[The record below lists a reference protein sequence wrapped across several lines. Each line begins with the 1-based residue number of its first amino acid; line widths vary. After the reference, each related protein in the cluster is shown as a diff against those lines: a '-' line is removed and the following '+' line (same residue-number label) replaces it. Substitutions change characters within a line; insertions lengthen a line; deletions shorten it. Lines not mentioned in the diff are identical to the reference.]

1 MTPDAGLSANTFLTG
16 VIFLLT
22 VALLTAC
29 GQGEKPVRQEA
40 QSETAVAPLAVKEW
54 YPTPK
59 HRPGLQGGF
68 SSPPNQQTAQSH
80 SWTANQ
86 GNSQSQ
92 PWSVAPQQPAYVQQ
106 PPVIVFQGQ
115 EYVPA
120 QPQQPQQPWSYQQ
133 SVQPTQPWY
142 QSQQPYAVPGSQ
154 YVQRPWGN
162 AASAEDQRRSNAAL
176 ESWPPGNI
184 YAPAGTP
191 AAGGYPANSG
201 GQYWTAPPAN
211 YYGNVW

>member
-1 MTPDAGLSANTFLTG
+1 MTPDAGLSANTFVTR
-16 VIFLLT
+16 VIFLFT

-29 GQGEKPVRQEA
+29 GQSEKPVRQEA
-40 QSETAVAPLAVKEW
+40 QAETADAPLAVSDW

-59 HRPGLQGGF
+59 HKPGFQGSF
-68 SSPPNQQTAQSH
+68 SSPMNQQSAQMH
-80 SWTANQ
+80 SRPANQ
-86 GNSQSQ
+86 ANAQSQ

-106 PPVIVFQGQ
+106 PPVIIFQGQ

-120 QPQQPQQPWSYQQ
+120 QPQQRWSYQQ
-133 SVQPTQPWY
+133 PVAQPTQPWY
-142 QSQQPYAVPGSQ
+142 QSQQPYAVPGSA

-162 AASAEDQRRSNAAL
+162 ATSAEDQSQSNASL

-184 YAPAGTP
+184 YAPARTP

-201 GQYWTAPPAN
+201 GQYWTVPPAN
-211 YYGNVW
+211 YYGNAW